1 MAHAEKAETFLVRL
15 RPQDTPSGVSI
26 STVEMLMSQTG
37 LNRTEVV
44 HLALRELANRWLP
57 RYEEDDGPLTD
68 AQYEAILAA
77 SPATDTPEELFT
89 QRLF

>member
-1 MAHAEKAETFLVRL
+1 MAHAEKTEAFLVRL
-15 RPQDTPSGVSI
+15 RSQDTPSGVS
-26 STVEMLMSQTG
+26 SATVEMLMFQTG

-57 RYEEDDGPLTD
+57 KYEKDDGPLTE
-68 AQYEAILAA
+68 AQYQAIRAA
-77 SPATDTPEELFT
+77 STATETPEELFT